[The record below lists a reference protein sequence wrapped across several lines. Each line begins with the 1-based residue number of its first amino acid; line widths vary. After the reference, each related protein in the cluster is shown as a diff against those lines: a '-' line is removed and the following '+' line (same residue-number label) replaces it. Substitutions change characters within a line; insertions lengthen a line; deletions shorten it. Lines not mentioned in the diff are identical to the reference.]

1 MQTTNI
7 LLGVAIGAVIPTIAG
22 VAYALSRAGEPVSP
36 PASAGPGPVF
46 PAVRGENLNKRPFE
60 LPEGFDA
67 PYNVVMVAFFQ
78 RQQDDVNTWLPA
90 AESIAKDHA
99 NVEYYELPTISAQW
113 GLVRG
118 WVDGGMR
125 SGIPAFAARERTITL
140 YTDTAQFRKI
150 AGIEDPERI
159 WVGLVDRAG
168 VIHWSARGTMTAE
181 SERGLRTAVRDLAAP
196 QSKGL

>member
-1 MQTTNI
+1 MNITN
-7 LLGVAIGAVIPTIAG
+7 LLAGVAIGAVVTTIAG
-22 VAYALSRAGEPVSP
+22 VAYALSRAGEPV
-36 PASAGPGPVF
+36 AGPAPGAAGPVF
-46 PAVRGENLNKRPFE
+46 PTVRGENLNKRPFE
-60 LPEGFDA
+60 LPAGFDA
-67 PYNVVMVAFFQ
+67 PYSVVMVAFYQ
-78 RQQDDVNTWLPA
+78 RQQEDVNTWLPTA
-90 AESIAKDHA
+90 AELAKDHA

-140 YTDTAQFRKI
+140 YTDTAEFRRI
-150 AGIEDPERI
+150 AGIDDPERI

-168 VIHWSARGTMTAE
+168 VIHWSARGTMNAD
-181 SERGLRTAVRDLAAP
+181 SERGLRTAVGDLAAP